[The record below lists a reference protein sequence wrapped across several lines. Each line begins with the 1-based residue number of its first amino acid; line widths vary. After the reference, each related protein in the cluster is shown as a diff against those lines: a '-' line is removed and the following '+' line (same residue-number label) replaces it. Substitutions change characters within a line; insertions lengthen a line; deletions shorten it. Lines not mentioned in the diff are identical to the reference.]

1 MANERPKVEPQAIV
15 CAATQH
21 TLDYWLVCLFGIANL
36 PLSTRSVQKG
46 AHLMKRLLLL
56 IALLMLLV
64 SLAPGALAQDD
75 GYTIAF
81 VPGVNPDPFYI
92 TMSTGVY
99 QAAADLGL
107 NIIQQDPERFDV
119 TVSAPIIEALIA
131 RGDVDALVTAPND
144 KEQSIPVLQAAH
156 EAGIP
161 VLTVDT
167 FIGDGN
173 YADGEVTFPISYIG
187 SDNTQG
193 GYIACSALADAL
205 PEGSKIYVT
214 NTRPGISTTDQ
225 REEGCLMAADD
236 RGLVVARVDY
246 NENSADMAQQQTAAV
261 LQANPD
267 IVGMFATN
275 LFGAV
280 GAGNA
285 IQNAGLQGAV
295 EVALF
300 DAGEEN
306 IQFLRD
312 GIVSLVIAQKPA
324 DMGYLGVALAT
335 AYLDGVGSIPARIG
349 TGYAV
354 ITIDNVDDPAVSR
367 FIYTSNTTDPAP
379 ALDDSYNLAFVP
391 GVNPDPF
398 YITMSRGVYA
408 AAGRLGINVIQQD
421 PERFDVTVSAPIIEA
436 LIARGD
442 IDSLVT
448 APNDKEQS
456 IPVLQSAHEAGIPV
470 LTVDTFIGDG
480 NYADGEVTFPMTYIG
495 SDNTQ
500 GGYIAC
506 SALAD
511 ALPEGSKIYVTN
523 TRPGISTT
531 DQREEGCLMAA
542 DARGLV
548 VARVDYNEN
557 SADMAQ
563 QQTAAVLQANPDIV
577 GMFAT
582 NLFGA
587 VGAGNA
593 IQNAGLQGAVEV
605 ALFDAGE
612 ENIQFLRDGIVSLVI
627 AQKPAD
633 MGYMGV
639 IAQVANLRGVT
650 SMPARVPTGYAVITI
665 DNVDDPDVARFIYT
679 G

>member
-1 MANERPKVEPQAIV
+1 
-15 CAATQH
+15 
-21 TLDYWLVCLFGIANL
+21 
-36 PLSTRSVQKG
+36 
-46 AHLMKRLLLL
+46 MKRLL
-56 IALLMLLV
+56 IISALLLFVLSLV
-64 SLAPGALAQDD
+64 PGALAQDD

-99 QAAADLGL
+99 QAAADLGV
-107 NIIQQDPERFDV
+107 NIIQQDPEEFDV
-119 TVSAPIIEALIA
+119 TFSVPIVEALIA
-131 RGDVDALVTAPND
+131 RGDIDALVTAPND
-144 KEQSIPVLQAAH
+144 KEQSIPVLQNAH

-167 FIGDGN
+167 FIGDGD
-173 YADGEVTFPISYIG
+173 YANGEVTFPLSYIG
-187 SDNTQG
+187 SDNVRG
-193 GYIACSALADAL
+193 GFIACSALADKL
-205 PEGSKIYVT
+205 GEGAKIYVT
-214 NTRPGISTTDQ
+214 NTKPGISTTDQ
-225 REEGCLMAADD
+225 REQGCLEAADA
-236 RGLVVARVDY
+236 RGLEVARVDY
-246 NENSADMAQQQTAAV
+246 NENSADIAQAQTAAV

-312 GIVSLVIAQKPA
+312 GVVSLVIAQKPS
-324 DMGYLGVALAT
+324 DMGYLGVAMAT
-335 AYLDGVGSIPARIG
+335 AYLDGVGSVPARIG

-354 ITIDNVDDPAVSR
+354 ITIDNVDDPDVAR
-367 FIYTSNTTDPAP
+367 FIYTSGTSDPAP
-379 ALDDSYNLAFVP
+379 ALDESYNLAFVP

-408 AAGRLGINVIQQD
+408 AAERLGINVIQQD
-421 PERFDVTVSAPIIEA
+421 PEEFDVTFSVPIVEA

-442 IDSLVT
+442 IDALVT

-456 IPVLQSAHEAGIPV
+456 IPVLQNAHEAGIPV

-480 NYADGEVTFPMTYIG
+480 DYADGEVTFPLSYIG
-495 SDNTQ
+495 SDNVF
-500 GGYIAC
+500 GGFIAC

-511 ALPEGSKIYVTN
+511 QLGEGAKIYVTN
-523 TRPGISTT
+523 TKPGISTT
-531 DQREEGCLMAA
+531 DQREQGCLEAA
-542 DARGLV
+542 DARGLE

-557 SADMAQ
+557 SADIAQ
-563 QQTAAVLQANPDIV
+563 AQTAAVLQANPDIV

-612 ENIQFLRDGIVSLVI
+612 ENIQFLRDGVVSLVI

-639 IAQVANLRGVT
+639 IAQVANARGVT
-650 SMPARVPTGYAVITI
+650 SMPARVGTGYAVITI

>member
-1 MANERPKVEPQAIV
+1 
-15 CAATQH
+15 
-21 TLDYWLVCLFGIANL
+21 
-36 PLSTRSVQKG
+36 
-46 AHLMKRLLLL
+46 MKRLLIISAVLL
-56 IALLMLLV
+56 FVLSLV
-64 SLAPGALAQDD
+64 PGALAQDD

-99 QAAADLGL
+99 QAAADLGV
-107 NIIQQDPERFDV
+107 NIIQQDPEEFDV
-119 TVSAPIIEALIA
+119 TFSVPIVEALIA
-131 RGDVDALVTAPND
+131 RGDIDALVTAPND
-144 KEQSIPVLQAAH
+144 KEQSIPVLQNAH
-156 EAGIP
+156 EAGIA

-167 FIGDGN
+167 FIGDGD
-173 YADGEVTFPISYIG
+173 YADGEVTFPLTYIG
-187 SDNTQG
+187 SDNVRG
-193 GYIACSALADAL
+193 GFIACSALADKL
-205 PEGSKIYVT
+205 GEGAKIYVT
-214 NTRPGISTTDQ
+214 NTKPGISTTDQ
-225 REEGCLMAADD
+225 REQGCLEAAEA
-236 RGLVVARVDY
+236 RGLEVARVDY
-246 NENSADMAQQQTAAV
+246 NENSADIAQAQTAAV

-312 GIVSLVIAQKPA
+312 GVVSLVIAQKPS

-354 ITIDNVDDPAVSR
+354 ITIDNVDDPDVAR
-367 FIYTSNTTDPAP
+367 FIYTSNTSDAAP

-398 YITMSRGVYA
+398 YITMSRGVYS

-421 PERFDVTVSAPIIEA
+421 PEEFDVTFSVPIVEA

-442 IDSLVT
+442 IDALVT

-456 IPVLQSAHEAGIPV
+456 IPVLQNAHEAGIPV

-480 NYADGEVTFPMTYIG
+480 NYADGEVTFPLTYIG
-495 SDNTQ
+495 SDNVY
-500 GGYIAC
+500 GGFIAC

-511 ALPEGSKIYVTN
+511 VLGEGAKIYVTN
-523 TRPGISTT
+523 TKPGISTT
-531 DQREEGCLMAA
+531 DQREQGCLEAA
-542 DARGLV
+542 EARGLE

-557 SADMAQ
+557 SADIAQ
-563 QQTAAVLQANPDIV
+563 AQTAAVLQANPDIV

-612 ENIQFLRDGIVSLVI
+612 GFCGQSNRPIQSV
-627 AQKPAD
+627 
-633 MGYMGV
+633 
-639 IAQVANLRGVT
+639 
-650 SMPARVPTGYAVITI
+650 
-665 DNVDDPDVARFIYT
+665 
-679 G
+679 

>member
-1 MANERPKVEPQAIV
+1 
-15 CAATQH
+15 
-21 TLDYWLVCLFGIANL
+21 
-36 PLSTRSVQKG
+36 
-46 AHLMKRLLLL
+46 MKRLVLLTALLL
-56 IALLMLLV
+56 LLT

-99 QAAADLGL
+99 QAATDLGL

-144 KEQSIPVLQAAH
+144 KEQSIPVLQSAH

-225 REEGCLMAADD
+225 REQGCLMAAEDQGLVVARVDYNENSADMAQQQTAAVLQANPDIVGMFATNLFGAVGAGNAIQNAGLQGAVEVALFDAGEENIQFLRDGVVSLVIAQKPADMGYLGVALATAYLDGVGSIPARIGTGYAVITIDNVDD
-236 RGLVVARVDY
+236 PDVARFIYTSNTTDPAPALDDSYNLAFVPGVNPDPFYITMSRGVYAAAERLGINVIQQDPERFDVTVSAPIIEALIARGDIASLVTAPNDKEQSIPVLQSAHEAGIPVLTVDTFIGDGNYADGEVTFPMTYIGSDNTQGGYIACSALADALPEGSKIYVTNTRPGISTTDQREQGCLMAAEDQGLVVARVDY

-324 DMGYLGVALAT
+324 DMGYLGV
-335 AYLDGVGSIPARIG
+335 
-349 TGYAV
+349 
-354 ITIDNVDDPAVSR
+354 
-367 FIYTSNTTDPAP
+367 
-379 ALDDSYNLAFVP
+379 
-391 GVNPDPF
+391 
-398 YITMSRGVYA
+398 
-408 AAGRLGINVIQQD
+408 
-421 PERFDVTVSAPIIEA
+421 
-436 LIARGD
+436 
-442 IDSLVT
+442 
-448 APNDKEQS
+448 
-456 IPVLQSAHEAGIPV
+456 
-470 LTVDTFIGDG
+470 
-480 NYADGEVTFPMTYIG
+480 
-495 SDNTQ
+495 
-500 GGYIAC
+500 
-506 SALAD
+506 
-511 ALPEGSKIYVTN
+511 
-523 TRPGISTT
+523 
-531 DQREEGCLMAA
+531 
-542 DARGLV
+542 
-548 VARVDYNEN
+548 
-557 SADMAQ
+557 
-563 QQTAAVLQANPDIV
+563 
-577 GMFAT
+577 
-582 NLFGA
+582 
-587 VGAGNA
+587 
-593 IQNAGLQGAVEV
+593 
-605 ALFDAGE
+605 
-612 ENIQFLRDGIVSLVI
+612 
-627 AQKPAD
+627 
-633 MGYMGV
+633 

>member
-1 MANERPKVEPQAIV
+1 
-15 CAATQH
+15 
-21 TLDYWLVCLFGIANL
+21 
-36 PLSTRSVQKG
+36 
-46 AHLMKRLLLL
+46 MKRLSLL
-56 IALLMLLV
+56 IALLLLFA
-64 SLAPGALAQDD
+64 SLVPGALAQDD

-92 TMSTGVY
+92 TMSTGVN
-99 QAAADLGL
+99 QAATDLGL
-107 NIIQQDPERFDV
+107 TIIQQDPERFDV

-156 EAGIP
+156 DAGIP

-225 REEGCLMAADD
+225 REEGCLSAAEDRGLVVARVDYNENSADMAQQQTAAVLQANPDIVGMFATNTFGALGAGTAIQNAGLQGAVEVALFDASEENIGFLNDGIVSLVIAQKPADMGYLGVALATAYLDGVGSIPARIGTGYAVITSDNVDDPDVARFIYTSNTTDPAPALDDSYNLAFVPGVNPDPFYITMSRGVYAAAERLGITVIQQDPERFDVTVSAPIIEALIARGDIASLVTAPNDKEQSIPVLQSAHEAGIPVLTVDTFIGDGNYADGEVTFPMTYIGSDNTQGGYIACWALADALPEGSKIYVTNTRPGISTTDQREEGCLNAAED

-324 DMGYLGVALAT
+324 DMGYLGV
-335 AYLDGVGSIPARIG
+335 
-349 TGYAV
+349 
-354 ITIDNVDDPAVSR
+354 
-367 FIYTSNTTDPAP
+367 
-379 ALDDSYNLAFVP
+379 
-391 GVNPDPF
+391 
-398 YITMSRGVYA
+398 
-408 AAGRLGINVIQQD
+408 
-421 PERFDVTVSAPIIEA
+421 
-436 LIARGD
+436 
-442 IDSLVT
+442 
-448 APNDKEQS
+448 
-456 IPVLQSAHEAGIPV
+456 
-470 LTVDTFIGDG
+470 
-480 NYADGEVTFPMTYIG
+480 
-495 SDNTQ
+495 
-500 GGYIAC
+500 
-506 SALAD
+506 
-511 ALPEGSKIYVTN
+511 
-523 TRPGISTT
+523 
-531 DQREEGCLMAA
+531 
-542 DARGLV
+542 
-548 VARVDYNEN
+548 
-557 SADMAQ
+557 
-563 QQTAAVLQANPDIV
+563 
-577 GMFAT
+577 
-582 NLFGA
+582 
-587 VGAGNA
+587 
-593 IQNAGLQGAVEV
+593 
-605 ALFDAGE
+605 
-612 ENIQFLRDGIVSLVI
+612 I
-627 AQKPAD
+627 AQA
-633 MGYMGV
+633 
-639 IAQVANLRGVT
+639 ANLRGVT

-665 DNVDDPDVARFIYT
+665 DNVDDPNVARFIYT

>member
-1 MANERPKVEPQAIV
+1 MRKNLVLL
-15 CAATQH
+15 
-21 TLDYWLVCLFGIANL
+21 TLALFVMSLV
-36 PLSTRSVQKG
+36 
-46 AHLMKRLLLL
+46 
-56 IALLMLLV
+56 
-64 SLAPGALAQDD
+64 PGAIAQDD
-75 GYTIAF
+75 TYTIAF

-92 TMSTGVY
+92 TMSAGVN
-99 QAAADLGL
+99 QAATDLGL
-107 NIIQQDPERFDV
+107 EIIQQDPERFDV
-119 TVSAPIIEALIA
+119 TISAPIIEALIA
-131 RGDVDALVTAPND
+131 RGDIDALVTAPND
-144 KEQSIPVLQAAH
+144 KEQSIPVLQEAH

-167 FIGDGN
+167 FIGDGD
-173 YADGEVTFPISYIG
+173 YADGEVTFPLSYIG
-187 SDNTQG
+187 SNNVQG
-193 GYIACSALADAL
+193 GYIACSSLADQL
-205 PEGSKIYVT
+205 GEGAKIYVS

-225 REEGCLMAADD
+225 REEGCLQAADD

-246 NENSADMAQQQTAAV
+246 NENSADTAQQQTAAV

-275 LFGAV
+275 TFGAL
-280 GAGNA
+280 GAGTA
-285 IQNAGLQGAV
+285 IQNAGLQGAI

-300 DAGEEN
+300 DASEEN
-306 IQFLRD
+306 IGFLND

-335 AYLDGVGSIPARIG
+335 AYLDGVASIPARIP

-354 ITIDNVDDPAVSR
+354 ITADNVDDPDVAR
-367 FIYTSNTTDPAP
+367 FIYTSNTSAP
-379 ALDDSYNLAFVP
+379 QSALDESYNLAFVP

-398 YITMSRGVYA
+398 YITMSRGVYG

-421 PERFDVTVSAPIIEA
+421 PERFDVTISAPIIEA

-442 IDSLVT
+442 INSLVT

-456 IPVLQSAHEAGIPV
+456 IPVLQEAHEAGIPV

-480 NYADGEVTFPMTYIG
+480 DYADGEVTFPLSYIG
-495 SDNTQ
+495 SNNVQ

-506 SALAD
+506 SSLAD
-511 ALPEGSKIYVTN
+511 QLGEGAKIYVSN

-531 DQREEGCLMAA
+531 DQREEGCLQAA
-542 DARGLV
+542 DDRGLV

-557 SADMAQ
+557 SADTAQ

-582 NLFGA
+582 NTFGA
-587 VGAGNA
+587 LGAGTA
-593 IQNAGLQGAVEV
+593 IQNAGLQGAIEV
-605 ALFDAGE
+605 ALFDASE
-612 ENIQFLRDGIVSLVI
+612 ENIGFLNDGIVSLVI

-633 MGYMGV
+633 MGYLGV
-639 IAQVANLRGVT
+639 VAQAANLRGVT
-650 SMPARVPTGYAVITI
+650 SMPARVPTGYAVITV

-679 G
+679 GN

>member
-1 MANERPKVEPQAIV
+1 
-15 CAATQH
+15 
-21 TLDYWLVCLFGIANL
+21 
-36 PLSTRSVQKG
+36 
-46 AHLMKRLLLL
+46 MKRLLLL

>member
-1 MANERPKVEPQAIV
+1 MKKVLII
-15 CAATQH
+15 AT
-21 TLDYWLVCLFGIANL
+21 LVLFA
-36 PLSTRSVQKG
+36 LS
-46 AHLMKRLLLL
+46 
-56 IALLMLLV
+56 LV
-64 SLAPGALAQDD
+64 PGAIAQDD

-99 QAAADLGL
+99 QAAEDLGL
-107 NIIQQDPERFDV
+107 TVIQQDPERFDV
-119 TVSAPIIEALIA
+119 TISAPIIEALIA
-131 RGDVDALVTAPND
+131 RGDIDALVTAPND
-144 KEQSIPVLQAAH
+144 KEQSIPVLQEAH
-156 EAGIP
+156 DAGIV

-187 SDNTQG
+187 SDNVQG
-193 GYIACSALADAL
+193 GYIACSALADQL
-205 PEGSKIYVT
+205 GEGAQIYVQ

-225 REEGCLMAADD
+225 REEGCLTAATD
-236 RGLVVARVDY
+236 RGLEVVRVDY
-246 NENSADMAQQQTAAV
+246 NENSADIAQQQTAAV
-261 LQANPD
+261 LQANPN

-275 LFGAV
+275 TFGAL
-280 GAGNA
+280 GAGTA

-300 DAGEEN
+300 DASEEN
-306 IQFLRD
+306 IGFLKD

-335 AYLDGVGSIPARIG
+335 AYMDGVGSIPARVP

-354 ITIDNVDDPAVSR
+354 INIDNVDDPDVAR
-367 FIYTSNTTDPAP
+367 FIYTSNTSDPAP
-379 ALDDSYNLAFVP
+379 ALDESYNLAFVP

-398 YITMSRGVYA
+398 YITMSRGVYG

-442 IDSLVT
+442 IASLVT

-456 IPVLQSAHEAGIPV
+456 IPVLQEANDAGIPV

-480 NYADGEVTFPMTYIG
+480 NYASGEVTFPLSYIG
-495 SDNTQ
+495 SDNVQ

-511 ALPEGSKIYVTN
+511 KLGAGAKIYVSN

-531 DQREEGCLMAA
+531 DQREEGCLAA
-542 DARGLV
+542 AEDAGLIV
-548 VARVDYNEN
+548 SRVDYNEN
-557 SADMAQ
+557 SADTAQ

-582 NLFGA
+582 NTFGA
-587 VGAGNA
+587 LGAGAA
-593 IQNAGLQGAVEV
+593 IQNAGLQGTVEV
-605 ALFDAGE
+605 ALFDASE
-612 ENIQFLRDGIVSLVI
+612 ENIGYLNDGIVSLVI

-633 MGYMGV
+633 MGYLGV
-639 IAQVANLRGVT
+639 IAQIANLRGVT
-650 SMPARVPTGYAVITI
+650 SMPARVPTGYAVITT
-665 DNVDDPDVARFIYT
+665 DNVEDPDVARFIYT
-679 G
+679 GN